1 LAEPIRNWRSQSR
14 VGWATINTSI
24 IVYNAL
30 RSGNSSRRK
39 QMKNDRMNTSE
50 SVESAGEEMAE
61 EAKHSNETEGNTEAG
76 AADRQKEQLDIPRD
90 LSYKQIFLS
99 KGNNTLGYKY
109 PLYTRCEFRED
120 FHSITY
126 FDGTVVERPARLTVL
141 RTGQEVFL
149 CPAQRSKAIAK
160 IFVFVGAM
168 ATNVKMPHLC
178 LAVLLDKAAY
188 EFHKGINDF

>member
-1 LAEPIRNWRSQSR
+1 
-14 VGWATINTSI
+14 
-24 IVYNAL
+24 
-30 RSGNSSRRK
+30 
-39 QMKNDRMNTSE
+39 
-50 SVESAGEEMAE
+50 MAE

-126 FDGTVVERPARLTVL
+126 YDGTVVERPAGLTVL

-149 CPAQRSKAIAK
+149 CPAQRSKAIAN

-168 ATNVKMPHLC
+168 ATNVKMPPLC
-178 LAVLLDKAAY
+178 LAVLLDNAAFK
-188 EFHKGINDF
+188 FHKVINGFQELSIF